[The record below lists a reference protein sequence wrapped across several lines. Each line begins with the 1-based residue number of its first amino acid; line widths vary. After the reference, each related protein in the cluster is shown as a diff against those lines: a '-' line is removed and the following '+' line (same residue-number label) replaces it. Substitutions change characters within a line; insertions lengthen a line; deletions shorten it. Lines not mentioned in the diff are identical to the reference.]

1 MVYYNP
7 LYTINNQGFFIAQL
21 DGLEN
26 ISNSQFLPQVARL
39 PVLGKKVFAPVM
51 IDVFHEKT
59 CWGVVFWSVDE
70 NVTIGASRHFF
81 QNKDWQFLQG
91 S

>member
-1 MVYYNP
+1 MVLKTLAILN
-7 LYTINNQGFFIAQL
+7 FC
-21 DGLEN
+21 
-26 ISNSQFLPQVARL
+26 PQVARL

-51 IDVFHEKT
+51 IDVFYEKHV
-59 CWGVVFWSVDE
+59 GGLFF
-70 NVTIGASRHFF
+70 GQSRHFF